1 MLNLA
6 GFRAIYPE
14 FKSVSDLMVQSA
26 LDMAELRTDAGVFGI
41 LANEAHGW
49 LTADILASRPSGRE
63 TKIKGLENTTVYGA
77 QRARLEA
84 LVGGFQ
90 GGAI

>member
-1 MLNLA
+1 MLSLA
-6 GFRAIYPE
+6 GFRAIYGE
-14 FKSVSDLMVQSA
+14 FKAVSDTAVQSA
-26 LDMAELRTDAGVFGI
+26 LDFAEVRTDASIFTT
-41 LANEAHGW
+41 LTNEAHGW

-63 TKIKGLENTTVYGA
+63 AKMKDMPNQTVYGA
-77 QRARLEA
+77 KRAELEA